1 MIILVY
7 SIQLSSRHL
16 SLKRVNCYENIS
28 VDVPSIAVGSDTSL
42 ILNHHQLPM
51 LQSFFCRNV
60 RFYRCTL
67 GIKWSAAKSQ
77 KPEVF
82 LTRAQVLK
90 NSLSIILWIVATW
103 RTKRFQLTD
112 NVFRIDHVNI
122 GTMNILESD
131 IARK

>member
-28 VDVPSIAVGSDTSL
+28 VDVASTAFGSDTSL

-112 NVFRIDHVNI
+112 NAFRIDHVNI